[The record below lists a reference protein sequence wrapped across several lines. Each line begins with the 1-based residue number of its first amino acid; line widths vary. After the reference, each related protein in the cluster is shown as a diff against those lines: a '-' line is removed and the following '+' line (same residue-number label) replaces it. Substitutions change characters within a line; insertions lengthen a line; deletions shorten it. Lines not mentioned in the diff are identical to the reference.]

1 MLISSECVNDF
12 LITIESNIKLIK
24 YLGFDSYKA
33 IRDYIVDSD
42 YEEFIELRN
51 ESKEFLKTNKD

>member
-24 YLGFDSYKA
+24 YLGFDSYKV

-51 ESKEFLKTNKD
+51 ESKEFLETNKD